1 MTISW
6 DSVQCIHRNGL
17 ITHYIISYGPV
28 GETNL
33 VTNSVGVN
41 NGGQD
46 DGLSYTVSGLE
57 SSTNSIFK
65 VAAVNEAGVGLFAVT
80 QGKTINSKID

>member
-1 MTISW
+1 M
-6 DSVQCIHRNGL
+6 
-17 ITHYIISYGPV
+17 

-33 VTNSVGVN
+33 VTNSVRVN

-80 QGKTINSKID
+80 QGKTINSKIDSTL